1 MKKRGFTL
9 AEVMVALALIGVV
22 ASLTI
27 PTFVGSSRNKA
38 NAAKL
43 ATVVSAVENAFTT
56 MMVAEAQPNLAGT
69 EFYNGNNDFIF
80 DRLGVYLKIAGVSTY
95 NREAH
100 NVTGGAALNFASKG
114 VVRLKNG
121 ADLIF
126 VSSVPDAGGADLS
139 PFGLV
144 IDVNGVGSRPNVWG
158 RDVFEFRVAGA
169 DGGLYPIGSEGYDRL
184 TGLNTAASQC
194 VIGTTGEFCTARLV
208 ENNYEVDF

>member
-38 NAAKL
+38 NATKL

-69 EFYNGNNDFIF
+69 DFYNDNDINF
-80 DRLGVYLKIAGVSTY
+80 DRLGVYLKIAGVSEY
-95 NREAH
+95 NSAAY
-100 NVTGGAALNFASKG
+100 NVTGGAALNFASQG

-126 VSSVPDAGGADLS
+126 VNSVPGAGGADLS

-184 TGLNTAASQC
+184 TGSNTAASQC

>member
-69 EFYNGNNDFIF
+69 DFYNDNDINF
-80 DRLGVYLKIAGVSTY
+80 DRLGVYLKIAGVSEY
-95 NREAH
+95 NSAAY
-100 NVTGGAALNFASKG
+100 NVTGGTVSISNSQG

-121 ADLIF
+121 ADVIF
-126 VSSVPDAGGADLS
+126 VDSVPGAGGADLS
-139 PFGLV
+139 PFELI
-144 IDVNGVGSRPNVWG
+144 IDVNGIGSRPNVWG
-158 RDVFEFRVAGA
+158 RDVFCFRVAGA
-169 DGGLYPIGSEGYDRL
+169 DGGLYPIGSERYDEL
-184 TGLNTAASQC
+184 SGGTNTAASQC